1 MLLGEVELEQ
11 TGSMRSRFPA
21 TSNFSYSF
29 GPGPLTPAIKTL
41 VIANVAAFLLSLVAP
56 AITLRLGMRPADVVG
71 QLHLWQ
77 LVTYM
82 FLHGGIFHILF
93 NMLALWM
100 FGVELER
107 MWGSRFFTKFYFVS
121 GIGAAATTLVLS
133 FMPVPFADQ
142 LYYALT
148 IGASGAV
155 YGVLL
160 AYAMYF
166 PNRPIYMYFFFPIP
180 AKYFVPIIGGIS
192 LLSSMSG
199 PGGGIAHTTHLGGLL
214 AAYLYLK
221 DGRTHVLAEIKYRYL
236 KWRINR
242 MRKRFDVY
250 SGGRADD
257 VNRRVH

>member
-1 MLLGEVELEQ
+1 
-11 TGSMRSRFPA
+11 MRRYPA
-21 TSNFSYSF
+21 ASTFASSF
-29 GPGPLTPAIKTL
+29 GPGPLTPAIKL
-41 VIANVAAFLLSLVAP
+41 LIAVNVAAFLVALVVP
-56 AITLRLGMRPADVVG
+56 AVTQLLGLRPADLVER
-71 QLHLWQ
+71 LYLWQ

-107 MWGSRFFTKFYFVS
+107 MWGSRYFTKFYFVS
-121 GIGAAATTLVLS
+121 GTGAALTTLVVS
-133 FMPVPFADQ
+133 FLPGLGDDV
-142 LYYALT
+142 YYAVT

-160 AYAMYF
+160 AYALYF
-166 PNRPIYMYFFFPIP
+166 PHRPIYMYFVFPIP
-180 AKYFVPIIGGIS
+180 AKYFVMIIGAIS
-192 LLSSMSG
+192 LLASMGAGSG
-199 PGGGIAHTTHLGGLL
+199 VAHTAHLGGLV

-221 DGRTHVLAEIKYRYL
+221 GARIHLMSEVKYRYL

-242 MRKRFDVY
+242 MRRRFDVY

-257 VNRRVH
+257 VDRRVH

>member
-1 MLLGEVELEQ
+1 MLPASLQLAQ
-11 TGSMRSRFPA
+11 TGSMRSRYSA
-21 TSNFSYSF
+21 RSTFSYSF
-29 GPGPLTPAIKTL
+29 GPGPLTPAIKAL
-41 VIANVAAFLLSLVAP
+41 VVANVGGFLLTLIAP
-56 AITLRLGMRPADVVG
+56 AIVLRLGMRPADVVG
-71 QLHLWQ
+71 QFQVWQ

-82 FLHGGIFHILF
+82 FLHGGIFHLLF

-107 MWGSRFFTKFYFVS
+107 MWGSRFFTRFYFTA
-121 GIGAAATTLVLS
+121 GGGAALTTVVLS
-133 FMPVPFADQ
+133 FTPLPFADQ

-166 PNRPIYMYFFFPIP
+166 PNRPIYMYFFFPVP
-180 AKYFVPIIGGIS
+180 AKYFVIIIGGIS

-214 AAYLYLK
+214 AGYLYLK
-221 DGRTHVLAEIKYRYL
+221 RGRIHVLAEIRYWYMR
-236 KWRINR
+236 WRINR
-242 MRKRFDVY
+242 TRKRFDVY

-257 VNRRVH
+257 SNRRVH

>member
-1 MLLGEVELEQ
+1 
-11 TGSMRSRFPA
+11 MRSRYPA
-21 TSNFSYSF
+21 TSNFSSSF
-29 GPGPLTPAIKTL
+29 GPGPLTPAIKAL
-41 VIANVAAFLLSLVAP
+41 IIANVAAFLITLVAP
-56 AITLRLGMRPADVVG
+56 AITLRLGLRPADVLG
-71 QLHLWQ
+71 QLQLWQ
-77 LVTYM
+77 PLTYM

-107 MWGSRFFTKFYFVS
+107 MWGTQFFARFYFVS
-121 GIGAAATTLVLS
+121 GVGAALTTIILS
-133 FMPVPFADQ
+133 LSPLPFANQ

-166 PNRPIYMYFFFPIP
+166 PNRPIYMYLVFPIP
-180 AKYFVPIIGGIS
+180 AKYFVLIIGAIS
-192 LLSSMSG
+192 LLSSMNG
-199 PGGGIAHTTHLGGLL
+199 PGGGVAHTTHLGGLV
-214 AAYLYLK
+214 AGYLYLK
-221 DGRTHVLAEIKYRYL
+221 RGRLHIMSEIKYRYL

-257 VNRRVH
+257 INRRVH